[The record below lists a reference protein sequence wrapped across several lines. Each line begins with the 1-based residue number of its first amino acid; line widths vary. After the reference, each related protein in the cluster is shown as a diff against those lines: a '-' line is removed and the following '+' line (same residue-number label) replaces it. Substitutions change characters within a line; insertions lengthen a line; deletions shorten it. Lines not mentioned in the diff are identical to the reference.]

1 MKTIGKEIVA
11 AEGKWLHRIG
21 TEAYFQRA
29 IIGNNGTADL
39 SEFEEV
45 GDVPKY
51 TDAEYSERVNAL
63 IRERYSE
70 SAELSILRQ
79 RDEKPSQF
87 AEYFAFCEECKK
99 RAKAEL
105 SARTDE
111 KGGKYGQG

>member
-21 TEAYFQRA
+21 TEAYFKRA
-29 IIGNNGTADL
+29 IMGKNGTADI
-39 SEFEEV
+39 EEV
-45 GDVPKY
+45 DDMPKY

-63 IRERYSE
+63 IRERYDE
-70 SAELSILRQ
+70 SRELSILRQ
-79 RDEKPSQF
+79 RDDKPTQF
-87 AEYFAFCEECKK
+87 AEYYAYCEECKK

-111 KGGKYGQG
+111 EEGGEDGQG

>member
-29 IIGNNGTADL
+29 IMGKNGTAD
-39 SEFEEV
+39 FEEV
-45 GDVPKY
+45 DEVPKY

-63 IRERYSE
+63 IRERYSDSE
-70 SAELSILRQ
+70 ELSILRQ

-87 AEYFAFCEECKK
+87 AEYYAFCEECKR

-105 SARTDE
+105 SARSAEE
-111 KGGKYGQG
+111 KGGEDGQG

>member
-1 MKTIGKEIVA
+1 MEIIGKEIVA

-21 TEAYFQRA
+21 TEAYFRRA
-29 IIGNNGTADL
+29 IVGANGAADI
-39 SEFEEV
+39 EEV
-45 GDVPKY
+45 DEVPKY

-63 IRERYSE
+63 IRERYSDSE
-70 SAELSILRQ
+70 ELSILRQ

-87 AEYFAFCEECKK
+87 AEYFAFCEQCKK

-111 KGGKYGQG
+111 EKGGEDGQG

>member
-21 TEAYFQRA
+21 TEAYFKRA
-29 IIGNNGTADL
+29 IMGKNGTAD
-39 SEFEEV
+39 FEEV
-45 GDVPKY
+45 DDVPKY

-79 RDEKPSQF
+79 RDVKPERF
-87 AEYFAFCEECKK
+87 AEYNAYCEECKK
-99 RAKAEL
+99 QAKAEL
-105 SARTDE
+105 NARTE
-111 KGGKYGQG
+111 KGGEYGQG

>member
-29 IIGNNGTADL
+29 IMGKNGTAD
-39 SEFEEV
+39 FEEV
-45 GDVPKY
+45 DDVPKY

-63 IRERYSE
+63 IRERYSDSE
-70 SAELSILRQ
+70 ELSILRQ
-79 RDEKPSQF
+79 RDDKPSQF

-105 SARTDE
+105 SARSAEE
-111 KGGKYGQG
+111 KGGEDGQG

>member
-1 MKTIGKEIVA
+1 MEIIGKEIVA

-29 IIGNNGTADL
+29 IVGNADL

-45 GDVPKY
+45 AELPKY
-51 TDAEYSERVNAL
+51 TNEEYSTRVNEL
-63 IRERYSE
+63 IRERYDE
-70 SAELSILRQ
+70 SRELSILRQ
-79 RDEKPSQF
+79 RDEKPTQF
-87 AEYFAFCEECKK
+87 AEYYEYCEACKT

-111 KGGKYGQG
+111 KGGEE

>member
-21 TEAYFQRA
+21 TEAYFKRA
-29 IIGNNGTADL
+29 IMGKNGTAD
-39 SEFEEV
+39 FEEV
-45 GDVPKY
+45 DDVPKY

-79 RDEKPSQF
+79 RDEKPERF
-87 AEYFAFCEECKK
+87 AEYFAFCEACKK
-99 RAKAEL
+99 RAKVEL

-111 KGGKYGQG
+111 KGGEDGQG

>member
-1 MKTIGKEIVA
+1 MEIIGKEIVA

-21 TEAYFQRA
+21 TEAYFRRA
-29 IIGNNGTADL
+29 IVGANGAAD
-39 SEFEEV
+39 FEEV
-45 GDVPKY
+45 DEVPKY

-63 IRERYSE
+63 IRERYTE

-79 RDEKPSQF
+79 RDAKQAQYE
-87 AEYFAFCEECKK
+87 EYYAFCEECKK

-111 KGGKYGQG
+111 KGGEYGQG

>member
-1 MKTIGKEIVA
+1 MEKIGIEIVA

-21 TEAYFQRA
+21 TEAYFKRA
-29 IIGNNGTADL
+29 IIGANGADD
-39 SEFEEV
+39 FEEV
-45 GDVPKY
+45 EAVPKY

-111 KGGKYGQG
+111 KGGEL